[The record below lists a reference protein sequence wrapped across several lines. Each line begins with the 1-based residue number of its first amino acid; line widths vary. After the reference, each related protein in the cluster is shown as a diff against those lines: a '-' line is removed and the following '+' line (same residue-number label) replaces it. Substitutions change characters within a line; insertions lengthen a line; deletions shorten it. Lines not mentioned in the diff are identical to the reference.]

1 MERNFTG
8 NEITF
13 LYFNTEVLQMSTFC
27 YGQRTDD
34 PVRDAEMYYMDTTDE
49 DEDYRDFI
57 RCEICGEKIYEG
69 ERYWD
74 LDDTR
79 VCENCLEDYL
89 MKARHTA

>member
-1 MERNFTG
+1 
-8 NEITF
+8 
-13 LYFNTEVLQMSTFC
+13 MSRY
-27 YGQRTDD
+27 YGYRTDD
-34 PVRDAEMYYMDTTDE
+34 PVRDAEMYYMDTTDD
-49 DEDYRDFI
+49 DEDYRDFV

-89 MKARHTA
+89 TKARRTA

>member
-1 MERNFTG
+1 
-8 NEITF
+8 
-13 LYFNTEVLQMSTFC
+13 MSTFY
-27 YGQRTDD
+27 YGSRTDD

-49 DEDYRDFI
+49 DEDYRDFV

-89 MKARHTA
+89 AKARRTA

>member
-1 MERNFTG
+1 
-8 NEITF
+8 
-13 LYFNTEVLQMSTFC
+13 MSRY
-27 YGQRTDD
+27 YGYRTDD
-34 PVRDAEMYYMDTTDE
+34 PVRDAEMYYMDKTDD
-49 DEDYRDFI
+49 DEDYRDFV

-89 MKARHTA
+89 AKARRTA

>member
-1 MERNFTG
+1 MG

-13 LYFNTEVLQMSTFC
+13 PYFSTEVLQMSTFC

-34 PVRDAEMYYMDTTDE
+34 PVRDAEMYYMETDE
-49 DEDYRDFI
+49 VDRDFI

-89 MKARHTA
+89 MKARRTA